1 MINSEDSEK
10 TSEIFKIISE
20 KSQKKLRRLWKI
32 LGRFSRNVGVLV
44 RK

>member
-20 KSQKKLRRLWKI
+20 KIQKNSDVYGK
-32 LGRFSRNVGVLV
+32 FSDIFRETSEFL
-44 RK
+44 